1 MQEGIGAVEG
11 NGTHRPSASVG
22 RRCDGLRDRRCQ
34 GGQES
39 AARRKCPK
47 RAIFSLQD
55 GGGSGGNIGANTP
68 DRPKQPRN
76 TQNKFLANGFAV
88 PTTQAWRPASFYRQ
102 TSRHN
107 LSSSASTSK
116 LWENGEAREKNSGT
130 SSFCFNS
137 NGSLAVFPTDVCTVS
152 QSSIELKLLPLNYVT
167 TPSPVAFEEAPSR
180 APSRAGSSAERRG
193 PDPGPRR
200 SPTVP
205 VCVERLGLLQ
215 NTGEGHPKG
224 KPNAWRL
231 TSKGLQLTQPIPR
244 RAAIPS

>member
-55 GGGSGGNIGANTP
+55 GGGTGGNIGANHLG
-68 DRPKQPRN
+68 DSQRPRN
-76 TQNKFLANGFAV
+76 TQKDFLSLTAV
-88 PTTQAWRPASFYRQ
+88 RPQ

-116 LWENGEAREKNSGT
+116 LWDLGETREKNSVT
-130 SSFCFNS
+130 SSVCENS
-137 NGSLAVFPTDVCTVS
+137 NSHVAVFNNSVGRVS
-152 QSSIELKLLPLNYVT
+152 QSSIELKLLPLNSVT
-167 TPSPVAFEEAPSR
+167 TPSPVAFEEAPAR
-180 APSRAGSSAERRG
+180 APSRAGAVSAERRG

-200 SPTVP
+200 SPTFFPRPLGALSHNNRGAYVP
-205 VCVERLGLLQ
+205 SDSQEER
-215 NTGEGHPKG
+215 
-224 KPNAWRL
+224 
-231 TSKGLQLTQPIPR
+231 
-244 RAAIPS
+244 